1 MVTLSNCGTSFFA
14 GFVIFAIIGFM
25 AEQLNI
31 DIEDAAVGGMLR
43 SQIYIHILLKQM
55 TLTIVWL
62 FEQSVSQILGT

>member
-31 DIEDAAVGGMLR
+31 DIEKAAVGGELYDIMR
-43 SQIYIHILLKQM
+43 
-55 TLTIVWL
+55 TLATAGMYYNVMI
-62 FEQSVSQILGT
+62 Q